1 MGRSYEYYLENKSRI
16 DAERIALKSINII
29 AFDVYVKHF
38 HNIETDVFYNR
49 IDMEYRFED
58 GYKIND
64 EFDRWYALIIP
75 EYRIKVFIEKGT
87 IYDKLNEYV
96 DNKIDEYN
104 DYDDYEARET
114 DLETGEITI
123 IRNNKRE
130 PWDEDVQEPDYLQ
143 NEDFEERIMELRKR
157 RELNDKRRNQKK
169 ARDVKKGLDKF
180 NAENYKIFC
189 KEEREKIKID
199 NPNLTI
205 QEISKELGRRWRNYK
220 IINK

>member
-58 GYKIND
+58 GCKIND

-104 DYDDYEARET
+104 DYDDHETHET

-123 IRNNKRE
+123 IRNEKRE
-130 PWDEDVQEPDYLQ
+130 PWDEDAQEPDYLQ
-143 NEDFEERIMELRKR
+143 NEDFEERITELRKR

-199 NPNLTI
+199 NPNSTI
-205 QEISKELGRRWRNYK
+205 QEISKELGNRWQNYK
-220 IINK
+220 NLNK